1 MSRLIGLVLAGGEGG
16 RFGKPKGEVQFQ
28 GRTLAQ
34 CAAEVLWPLCAGVLV
49 SIRAGG
55 RNPTPDLIAVE
66 DPPPAGRGP
75 LAGILAGMEA
85 TGDADLLVLACDYP
99 LIDTDL
105 LARLVTAGPE
115 GDLVMLTDSHGRDHP
130 LAAVWRRSV
139 HEPLRCAMAEE
150 QYKVRGLFGELDVVR
165 LGPREI
171 PDRDLTRSLTN
182 VNLEE
187 QLRRM
192 S

>member
-1 MSRLIGLVLAGGEGG
+1 MSRLIGLVLAGGEGA
-16 RFGKPKGEVQFQ
+16 RFGKPKGEVQFK

-49 SIRAGG
+49 SICAGC
-55 RNPTPDLIAVE
+55 RNPSPDLIAVE
-66 DPPPAGRGP
+66 DPPPADRGP
-75 LAGILAGMEA
+75 LAGILAGMDA

-99 LIDTDL
+99 LIDSDL
-105 LARLVTAGPE
+105 LARLVTVGAE
-115 GDLVMLTDSHGRDHP
+115 GDLVMLTDNNGRDHP
-130 LAAVWRRSV
+130 LAAVWRRSAEQ
-139 HEPLRCAMAEE
+139 HLRRALDEKR
-150 QYKVRGLFGELDVVR
+150 YKVRSLFGELDVVR

-171 PDRDLTRSLTN
+171 PDRDLTRAMTN
-182 VNLEE
+182 VNQED